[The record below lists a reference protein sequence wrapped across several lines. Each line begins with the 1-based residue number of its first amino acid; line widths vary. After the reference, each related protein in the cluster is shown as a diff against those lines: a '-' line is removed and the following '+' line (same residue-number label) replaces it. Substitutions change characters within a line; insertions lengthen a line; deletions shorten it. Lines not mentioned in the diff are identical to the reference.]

1 MIDHENDNSRSMT
14 DRFTF
19 FKSYWVTASRFKTGK
34 VRLEYLEAI
43 INYAFEG
50 TEPDFEESMKK
61 AISPG
66 DGSETPINQNA
77 RENYIRDYAIAIGAW
92 DAMKPNIHANV
103 RRIQDG
109 LKGGRPQKN
118 KNT

>member
-1 MIDHENDNSRSMT
+1 MIDNENDNSRSMP

-50 TEPDFEESMKK
+50 TEPDFEESMEK

-66 DGSETPINQNA
+66 DGSETPMNQNA
-77 RENYIRDYAIAIGAW
+77 RENYIGDYSIAIGAW
-92 DAMKPNIHANV
+92 DAMKPNLHANV

-109 LKGGRPQKN
+109 LKGGRPTKN
-118 KNT
+118 KDT